1 MAENIPVFV
10 DQSVLLLVLLDK
22 VLCII
27 IFYLLLV
34 YSYVI
39 YIS

>member
-10 DQSVLLLVLLDK
+10 NQSVLLLVLLDK

-27 IFYLLLV
+27 IFNLLLV